1 MTAVAKSEL
10 EYVTDLPGFKR
21 GHPHYFRDP
30 VVDHLLEVVLLLGG
44 ELWVNRDR
52 QMVMEELLATV
63 GRVTPEMIE
72 TFKPNATFKEKQNEA
87 RRVFTERM
95 YGCLQFEGLE
105 KPETGFF
112 DIVAKSDSD

>member
-1 MTAVAKSEL
+1 MTAPTKAEL
-10 EYVTDLPGFKR
+10 DYITDLPGFKR

-30 VVDHLLEVVLLLGG
+30 VIDHLLEVVLLLGG

-52 QMVMEELLATV
+52 QTIMEELLATE

-72 TFKPNATFKEKQNEA
+72 TYKPDAAFKEKQNA
-87 RRVFTERM
+87 TRRLFTERV

-112 DIVAKSDSD
+112 DIVAKSD